1 MPTASVTMM
10 PPRLSCE
17 DSADLA
23 QAVRLLE
30 GDGFASR
37 LMRLLGGQV
46 QAIGRA
52 LPSPARKAI
61 ALATESALKAALR
74 VAVRSLNATAQG
86 KASNRWH
93 MAAGSATGAVGGAFG
108 MAATAVELPVSTTI
122 LLRSIADI
130 AREQGEDVRT
140 PEAALACLEVFA
152 LGGERPTEAG
162 QESSYFA
169 ARAGLAQSVSESARF
184 LLKQGM
190 ASETAP
196 VLVRLVSQIAARF
209 GVVVTEKVAAQ
220 AVPVVGAVGGA
231 AVNAAF
237 AHHFQGTAR
246 GHFTVRR
253 LERKHGADVV
263 RFEYER
269 LRGEIKQP
277 AAP

>member
-1 MPTASVTMM
+1 MLTASVTMM
-10 PPRLSCE
+10 PPCFSRQ
-17 DSADLA
+17 DFADLA
-23 QAVRLLE
+23 QAVQLLE
-30 GDGFASR
+30 GDHFASR
-37 LMRLLGGQV
+37 LTRLLGGQV
-46 QAIGRA
+46 RAIGRA

-74 VAVRSLNATAQG
+74 VALRSLNATAQG
-86 KASNRWH
+86 KANNRWH
-93 MAAGSATGAVGGAFG
+93 MAAASAAGAVGGAFG

-130 AREQGEDVRT
+130 AREEGEDLKT
-140 PEAALACLEVFA
+140 PELALACLEVFA
-152 LGGERPTEAG
+152 LGGERPMAAG
-162 QESSYFA
+162 DESGYFA
-169 ARAGLAQSVSESARF
+169 VRAGLAQSVSESARF

-209 GVVVTEKVAAQ
+209 GVVVTEKLAAQ

-237 AHHFQGTAR
+237 AHHFQGMAR

-253 LERKHGADVV
+253 LERKHGPDIV

-277 AAP
+277 AAS